1 MKILC
6 QFCCVNILL
15 FCETLRIE
23 QTKNNVAKL
32 LQLYAFY
39 KTKKKKKKMAGE
51 TVQVE
56 QIENTITSRHS
67 LFIYIYIYI
76 YIKQKEKQIGVLEKK
91 KIHFTRL
98 AKCLE

>member
-1 MKILC
+1 
-6 QFCCVNILL
+6 
-15 FCETLRIE
+15 
-23 QTKNNVAKL
+23 
-32 LQLYAFY
+32 
-39 KTKKKKKKMAGE
+39 MAGE

-56 QIENTITSRHS
+56 QIENTVTSRHS

-76 YIKQKEKQIGVLEKK
+76 YIYNIKQKEKQIGVLEKK